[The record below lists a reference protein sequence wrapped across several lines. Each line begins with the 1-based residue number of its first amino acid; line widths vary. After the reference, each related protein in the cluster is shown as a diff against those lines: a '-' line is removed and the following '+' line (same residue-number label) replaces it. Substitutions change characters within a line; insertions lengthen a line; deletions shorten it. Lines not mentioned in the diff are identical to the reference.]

1 MSYSQLPQMESK
13 VNTTQRSPDDS
24 VTSTVKKKR
33 QVCGAV
39 RTKQSGKLRNFREK
53 QYLFEKIKLQENS
66 RVTSLI

>member
-24 VTSTVKKKR
+24 VTSTVKKKTAGEYASSY
-33 QVCGAV
+33 V
-39 RTKQSGKLRNFREK
+39 KQRLSEADAEK

-66 RVTSLI
+66 RVTSFI